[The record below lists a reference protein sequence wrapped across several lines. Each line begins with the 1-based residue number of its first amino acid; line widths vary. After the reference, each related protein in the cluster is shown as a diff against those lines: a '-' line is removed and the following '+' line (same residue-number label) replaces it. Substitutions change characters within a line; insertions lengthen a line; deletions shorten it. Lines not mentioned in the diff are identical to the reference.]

1 MRAFKV
7 PVQIT
12 DEEKLFGGILSLRQ
26 FLYIFTGFALGGLFF
41 TLSFMPV
48 LVRLF
53 LFLTIFI
60 AGIGMALIPIKDMR
74 ADQYIY
80 YLIKW
85 KRSPKEIYYIRS
97 ECQ

>member
-1 MRAFKV
+1 MRAFRV

-26 FLYIFTGFALGGLFF
+26 FLYIFVGFALGGLAF

-53 LFLTIFI
+53 LFLIVFVT
-60 AGIGMALIPIKDMR
+60 GIGIAMIPIKDMR

-80 YLIKW
+80 YYTRW
-85 KRSPKEIYYIRS
+85 KKSPMKIFYIRS
-97 ECQ
+97 ERY